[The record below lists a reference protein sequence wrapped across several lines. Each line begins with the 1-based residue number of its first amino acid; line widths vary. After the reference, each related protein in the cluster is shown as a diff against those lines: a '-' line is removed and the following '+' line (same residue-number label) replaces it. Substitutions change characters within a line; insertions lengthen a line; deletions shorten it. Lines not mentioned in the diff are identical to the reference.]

1 MGYVKTMVKIGWGV
15 WVFHS
20 KGLEILAAASNLEE
34 ARDRSH
40 RLLEDK
46 ADLESKVEAM
56 EQDLAHG
63 KSVGESH
70 EHKLRTLSSRLEK
83 SKADLA
89 DAKKDL
95 SAAQTEL
102 EETKKKQEDSEK
114 VASESA
120 KQKEDQLKAKEAELA
135 ALEKKLAENA
145 AGAEKAAREEQA
157 KPRAQQHGD
166 LAPFRRRTS

>member
-120 KQKEDQLKAKEAELA
+120 KQKEDQPKAKEAN
-135 ALEKKLAENA
+135 LEKKLAENA

-157 KPRAQQHGD
+157 KPRACEQ
-166 LAPFRRRTS
+166 P